1 MRLLKVL
8 TSGLIKFIYF
18 NYHTKRIIK
27 ALKSLQKLQIFN
39 ILDIGAHR
47 GETIKILLSAFNPS
61 KIICFEPQQ
70 DNYHYLKNN
79 FSENPKIELKNFALG
94 DKIETKTLN
103 VNADP
108 GTSSL
113 MQFNEKSKYLKL
125 KSFLLGKKNYKD
137 LILRKEEI
145 DVYPLDS
152 INFDF
157 KNIDMIK
164 IDVEGYEEKVLKGAE
179 KTFVKNNIK
188 IILIEFHLSKMF
200 KEYNYNNLIN
210 LLEKNGYTLYKK
222 IKFPLAFWED
232 RIYIKSL

>member
-1 MRLLKVL
+1 M
-8 TSGLIKFIYF
+8 IKFIYF

-27 ALKSLQKLQIFN
+27 TLKSLQRLQIFH

-47 GETIKILLSAFNPS
+47 GETIKILFSAFNPL
-61 KIICFEPQQ
+61 KIICFEPQL
-70 DNYHYLKNN
+70 DNFNFLKNN
-79 FSENPKIELKNFALG
+79 FSTNPKIELKNFALG
-94 DKIETKTLN
+94 DRRETKTLN

-113 MQFNEKSKYLKL
+113 MKFNKKSKYLKL

-152 INFDF
+152 IDLNI

-179 KTFVKNNIK
+179 KTFIKNNIK

-200 KEYNYNNLIN
+200 EEYNYNNLIN
-210 LLEKNGYTLYKK
+210 LLETNGYTLYKK
-222 IKFPLAFWED
+222 IKFPFAFWED
-232 RIYIKSL
+232 RIYIKDL

>member
-1 MRLLKVL
+1 MKLIKIL

-27 ALKSLQKLQIFN
+27 TLKSLQRLQIFH

-47 GETIKILLSAFNPS
+47 GETIKILFSAFNPL
-61 KIICFEPQQ
+61 KIICFEPQL
-70 DNYHYLKNN
+70 DNFNFLKNN
-79 FSENPKIELKNFALG
+79 FSTNPKIELKNFALG
-94 DKIETKTLN
+94 DRRETKTLN

-113 MQFNEKSKYLKL
+113 MKFNKKSKYLKL

-152 INFDF
+152 IDLNI

-179 KTFVKNNIK
+179 KTFIKNNIK

-200 KEYNYNNLIN
+200 EEYNYNNLIN
-210 LLEKNGYTLYKK
+210 LLETNGYTLYKK
-222 IKFPLAFWED
+222 IKFPFAFWED
-232 RIYIKSL
+232 RIYIKDL

>member
-1 MRLLKVL
+1 
-8 TSGLIKFIYF
+8 
-18 NYHTKRIIK
+18 
-27 ALKSLQKLQIFN
+27 
-39 ILDIGAHR
+39 
-47 GETIKILLSAFNPS
+47 
-61 KIICFEPQQ
+61 
-70 DNYHYLKNN
+70 
-79 FSENPKIELKNFALG
+79 
-94 DKIETKTLN
+94 
-103 VNADP
+103 
-108 GTSSL
+108 

-125 KSFLLGKKNYKD
+125 KSFLLGKKNCKD

-152 INFDF
+152 IKFDF

-210 LLEKNGYTLYKK
+210 FLERNGYTLYKK